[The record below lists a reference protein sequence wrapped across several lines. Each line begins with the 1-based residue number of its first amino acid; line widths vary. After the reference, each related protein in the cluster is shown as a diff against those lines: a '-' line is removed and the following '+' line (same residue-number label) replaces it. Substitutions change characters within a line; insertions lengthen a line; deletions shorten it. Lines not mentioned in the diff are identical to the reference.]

1 MPSACPVESKNEQSS
16 RERGKGKEGGREGG
30 RGGEREREGGRGG
43 EREGGR
49 EGGRDRGREGGR
61 EGGRERDMGH
71 ILNMSSGQWIQAPHA
86 CKNSTVHHD
95 LANKLMDNHHTL

>member
-1 MPSACPVESKNEQSS
+1 
-16 RERGKGKEGGREGG
+16 
-30 RGGEREREGGRGG
+30 
-43 EREGGR
+43 
-49 EGGRDRGREGGR
+49 
-61 EGGRERDMGH
+61 MGH